1 MIQSNANVLAVR
13 FTCANTI
20 DKGDVVEITTDNTV
34 AAVTGASAKVV
45 GVVESYVYGATECVV
60 NTRFRERRDDRVA
73 GENFAACAPF
83 YFGASNKVYLWETG
97 TDKPETIGGLVI
109 KIGDAD
115 ETVETLEF

>member
-1 MIQSNANVLAVR
+1 MIQTNQNVLAVR

-34 AAVTGASAKVV
+34 AAVSGASIKVV
-45 GVVESYVYGATECVV
+45 GVVESYTYGATECVV

-97 TDKPETIGGLVI
+97 TDDPACIAGLVI
-109 KIGDAD
+109 KKGDAD
-115 ETVETLEF
+115 DIVETLEF